1 LIVKSSAEE
10 RHMQKS
16 RIGRTVC
23 TAAALALV
31 AAVPATATASAPKK
45 PAPLKQAV
53 FKATL
58 SGSQVTTWEY
68 HHVQGD
74 DDGCDHDIN
83 GNGDQTIKFDVG
95 RKFKITFTQPPKSNP
110 DLLGTKGRP
119 SVLTDQLYLTGN
131 LKADRHGEETYGP
144 INHATCPGDNG
155 GADPGYVEPPSDCG
169 VRHGTFRPKLYFF
182 DNSPDQSDD
191 ELFVPLPGLKNHL
204 TLDSWLY
211 DWEKADGSGS
221 DSELRNTYERCPWHL
236 PNSYPDEAGH
246 IYISGAKLSEK
257 QLFNK
262 KRGSIV
268 VSGDHIQK
276 RGGGESSGQTIL
288 AWNLRLTRVK

>member
-1 LIVKSSAEE
+1 
-10 RHMQKS
+10 MQKS
-16 RIGRTVC
+16 RMGRTVC

-31 AAVPATATASAPKK
+31 AAVPATATASASAPAPKK

-53 FKATL
+53 FNATL

-68 HHVQGD
+68 HHKKNED
-74 DDGCDHDIN
+74 NGCDADVN
-83 GNGDQTIKFDVG
+83 GNGDQTVKFNVG
-95 RKFKITFTQPPKSNP
+95 RKFRITFTQPPKSNP
-110 DLLGTKGRP
+110 DLLGTSGRP

-131 LKADRHGEETYGP
+131 LKAERHGEETVGP
-144 INHATCPGDNG
+144 INHVTCPGDNG
-155 GADPGYVEPPSDCG
+155 GADDDYVPPVPDCG

-191 ELFVPLPGLKNHL
+191 ELFVPLPGLRNQL

-211 DWEKADGSGS
+211 NWEKADGSGT

-236 PNSYPDEAGH
+236 PNSYPDDAGH
-246 IYISGAKLSEK
+246 IYISGAKLSGK

-262 KRGSIV
+262 KRKKIV
-268 VSGDHIQK
+268 ASGDHIEK
-276 RGGGESSGQTIL
+276 RGGGEYSGQTIL